1 MIVLGIL
8 YVLFDYFSKLVDSV
22 LLLGT
27 VGVPGGESDEV
38 MSKSWSQV
46 ALRCPTTHF
55 WRIDS

>member
-1 MIVLGIL
+1 M
-8 YVLFDYFSKLVDSV
+8 FYFITLVDSV

>member
-1 MIVLGIL
+1 MIVLVIL
-8 YVLFDYFSKLVDSV
+8 YVIFDYFSKLVESV

-38 MSKSWSQV
+38 ISNSWSQV